1 MPKRYLPGAPME
13 TALRALA
20 EPTRREILHL
30 VRIHERT
37 AGQIAEHFPVTR
49 PAISQHLKV
58 LEEAELVSVRRDGTR
73 RWYRARPEGLVEVHR
88 YLEEFWPDGLDALD
102 GVVEEEEPA
111 TGS

>member
-1 MPKRYLPGAPME
+1 ME

-58 LEEAELVSVRRDGTR
+58 LEEAELVSVRPDGTR
-73 RWYRARPEGLVEVHR
+73 RWYKARPEGLEELRR
-88 YLEEFWPDGLDALD
+88 YLEDFWRDGLDALKAAAEDD
-102 GVVEEEEPA
+102 GGTA
-111 TGS
+111 R